1 MGFTFPMFQSLSL
14 DVKRLLWLTGVLC
27 ATLAAGGV
35 SAQTVLKP
43 PVTVAQTAPLS
54 LRLEGALTLRSPPT
68 PWGKITLDES
78 TRRLF
83 LARRAAGVSVYN
95 IDTLKPLAEISDAK
109 GAVAVAI
116 AEGIGGQAGRGFT
129 ANGDVG
135 EKSLTVFDLASYKTV
150 AKAALDFVPASLV
163 YDAGSQRLAVMAESS
178 GPVTSIYLVDPLK
191 LDVVKKLEVA
201 TPAPGG
207 MTVDGRGRLFVTLPD
222 KDSVAI
228 YNLVSGE
235 ALGTWP
241 TAPCRQPGLVA
252 FERLSFRLV
261 MTCGATPWIATTIDV
276 MSGRVAASVRIGNQP
291 GQIAIDSRDGLLYFA
306 SGAEATLTVVR
317 ARGTD
322 RYDVLEQISTRTLA
336 QEIAVDSRTGRVFM
350 VAADVVRSVPPQSDG
365 PATTRI
371 VANSFAILVYRRM
384 PIEP

>member
-1 MGFTFPMFQSLSL
+1 MFQSLRST
-14 DVKRLLWLTGVLC
+14 VSRLRWLRWVLC
-27 ATLAAGGV
+27 ATLAAGGA
-35 SAQTVLKP
+35 SAQTVVNP
-43 PVTVAQTAPLS
+43 PATVPQTVPLS
-54 LRLEGALTLRSPPT
+54 LRLELAVTLRSPSA

-83 LARRAAGVSVYN
+83 VARRAVGVSVYN

-109 GAVAVAI
+109 GALAVAI
-116 AEGIGGQAGRGFT
+116 AAGIGGQAGRGFT
-129 ANGDVG
+129 ANGDAG
-135 EKSLTVFDLASYKTV
+135 EKSLTVFDLASFKTV
-150 AKAALDFVPASLV
+150 AKVALDFVPASLV
-163 YDAGSQRLAVMAESS
+163 YDGGSQRLAVMAESG
-178 GPVTSIYLVDPLK
+178 GPATSIFLVDPLK

-235 ALGTWP
+235 ALGIWP

-252 FERLSFRLV
+252 FERVRFRLV
-261 MTCGATPWIATTIDV
+261 MTCGGTPGIATTIDV
-276 MSGRVAASVRIGNQP
+276 MSGKVAASVRIGSQP
-291 GQIAIDSRDGLLYFA
+291 GQIAVDSRDGLLYFA
-306 SGAEATLTVVR
+306 SGAEATLTVVG

-322 RYDVLEQISTRTLA
+322 RYEVLEQISTRTLA

-350 VAADVVRSVPPQSDG
+350 VAADVVRSVPPQSGG

-371 VANSFAILVYRRM
+371 VANSFTILVYRRM
-384 PIEP
+384 SIEP